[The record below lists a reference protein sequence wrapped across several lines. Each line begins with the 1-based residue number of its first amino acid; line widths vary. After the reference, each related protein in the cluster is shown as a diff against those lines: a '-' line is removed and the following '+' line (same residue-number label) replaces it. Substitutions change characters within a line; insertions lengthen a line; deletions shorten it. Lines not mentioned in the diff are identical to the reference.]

1 MLTSKSISPAEFI
14 RSRGLTPREK
24 SRMVLQGLLDK
35 QTVTDYLAESGDAE
49 DAASLREA
57 LAAA

>member
-1 MLTSKSISPAEFI
+1 
-14 RSRGLTPREK
+14 
-24 SRMVLQGLLDK
+24 LDK